1 MTGEIVNIGTIA
13 LAACTFFFVA
23 GTVAAQ
29 ERMPPIPADKMNP
42 EQKQAVQAIVSGPR
56 GSLPNVFVPLERS
69 PRLLLPLQQVGE
81 YLRFQSKLPG
91 NVREF
96 VILLTAR
103 LWTQQYEW
111 NAHYPIAL
119 KEGIPKGVIEA
130 IAEGRRPTGMTEE
143 QDAAYNLWSELQQNK
158 SVSDPTY
165 ARAVDKFGEQGIVD
179 IVGLAAYYT
188 TLAMFSNTAR
198 IPLAPGDKP
207 QLSLFPK

>member
-1 MTGEIVNIGTIA
+1 MNIGTIA
-13 LAACTFFFVA
+13 FAACTFLFVA

-29 ERMPPIPADKMNP
+29 DRMPPIPADKLNP
-42 EQKQAVQAIVSGPR
+42 EQKQAVQTIVSGPR

-119 KEGIPKGVIEA
+119 KQGIPKDVIEA
-130 IAEGRRPTGMTEE
+130 IAEGRRPNGMTEE

-165 ARAVDKFGEQGIVD
+165 ARAVEKFGEQGVVD

-188 TLAMFSNTAR
+188 TLAMISNTAR
-198 IPLAPGDKP
+198 IPLDPGDRP